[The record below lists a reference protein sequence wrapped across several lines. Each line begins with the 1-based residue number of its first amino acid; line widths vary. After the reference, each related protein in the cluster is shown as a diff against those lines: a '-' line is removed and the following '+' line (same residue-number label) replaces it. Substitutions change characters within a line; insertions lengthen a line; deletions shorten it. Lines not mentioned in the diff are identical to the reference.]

1 LIYQDLTLLALAP
14 AHQGLSSP
22 AAHVGVA
29 FVAFVVAAGAAAW
42 SVWKDKLPKL
52 RVWLILAAG
61 VPVAAIAG
69 GYAAMIAGTANTS
82 APIAAGMAL
91 GIAVIFA
98 FELWYVAH
106 PAGRGGRGGMRGGGG
121 PGGPGPQTGG
131 HERSRRIFHSAMALI
146 SPFAFLAAYGVLAVS
161 LGQGV
166 DAVTWVSASVLGVI

>member
-1 LIYQDLTLLALAP
+1 MYQNWTLLALAP

-69 GYAAMIAGTANTS
+69 GYAVMIAGTANTS
-82 APIAAGMAL
+82 APIAAGVAL
-91 GIAVIFA
+91 GIAVVFA

-106 PAGRGGRGGMRGGGG
+106 PSSSGGRGGGMRGGGG
-121 PGGPGPQTGG
+121 PGGPGPHVGG

-161 LGQGV
+161 LGQSV